1 MSSPDL
7 AETDYTAMDAEIA
20 QAQADCAALLSAVD
34 PTRASWSR
42 ASWSRASWSTS
53 FNK

>member
-1 MSSPDL
+1 MSQENVESARRGFEAFAQRGPEAVVEL
-7 AETDYTAMDAEIA
+7 AKI
-20 QAQADCAALLSAVD
+20 D

-53 FNK
+53 FDK

>member
-1 MSSPDL
+1 MSSVDL
-7 AETDYTAMDAEIA
+7 SSDDYSAIDAEIA
-20 QAQADCAALLSAVD
+20 QAKADCAALLASVD
-34 PTRASWSR
+34 ATRASWSR